1 MVSEKEVREK
11 IDEKRFARSPEEE
24 QRIHETA
31 MSIME
36 ESNNKVQGVIKVLLE
51 HAESAVGY
59 LLGDLYTFQGKLV
72 IDWSVENA
80 EKYLEEKD
88 EKEARLF
95 AGSMSREE
103 AAEFA
108 HHWIS
113 YIKHCMYRSLLE
125 LNMPANTDL
134 EDFEAEF
141 PELCRLTNEEE
152 EAERVRLRCE
162 ELYEAFRQSDD
173 VTKNFALDGDD
184 FYETV
189 KKRAASGIDRVDRKL
204 KRQAKRGQK
213 EE

>member
-113 YIKHCMYRSLLE
+113 YIKHCMYLSL
-125 LNMPANTDL
+125 
-134 EDFEAEF
+134 
-141 PELCRLTNEEE
+141 
-152 EAERVRLRCE
+152 
-162 ELYEAFRQSDD
+162 
-173 VTKNFALDGDD
+173 
-184 FYETV
+184 
-189 KKRAASGIDRVDRKL
+189 IHI
-204 KRQAKRGQK
+204 
-213 EE
+213 